1 MIFKIIRSHRR
12 SKTSRT
18 TTDNTDIIFYSSH
31 TTILTTIDIKQ
42 PYFLKFYV
50 RIHPKKGYIIT
61 FILVHTI
68 HIFSVFIYGGFLFV
82 DNLFLA
88 KMKQTLNEE
97 EAAKAREAI
106 MIHVRKVVPYAL
118 MVAVASGLFM
128 FFHIFGEIDEA
139 GLSRFQILLSIK
151 AFFGL
156 WLGLRGINQKLF
168 GINPWVFK
176 SHIFPFALVIIIIL
190 LSQFM
195 YL

>member
-1 MIFKIIRSHRR
+1 
-12 SKTSRT
+12 
-18 TTDNTDIIFYSSH
+18 
-31 TTILTTIDIKQ
+31 
-42 PYFLKFYV
+42 
-50 RIHPKKGYIIT
+50 
-61 FILVHTI
+61 
-68 HIFSVFIYGGFLFV
+68 
-82 DNLFLA
+82 
-88 KMKQTLNEE
+88 MKQTLNEE

-106 MIHVRKVVPYAL
+106 MIHIRKVVPYAL
-118 MVAVASGLFM
+118 MVAVEGGLFM

-139 GLSRFQILLSIK
+139 GPSRFQILLSIK

-176 SHIFPFALVIIIIL
+176 SHIFPFILVIIVIL